1 MKDKSA
7 EAMEAALEKSQENDV
22 ATTEAIG
29 PMPEP
34 EIKEYVPMFKLEEK
48 FVDDV
53 NKILG
58 EFPYSQSQAI
68 LKAIDAN
75 KERIQ
80 VKLLEQII
88 QAIAQFPYRAVKP
101 IMEIVES
108 KNQSLY
114 WNPVE

>member
-7 EAMEAALEKSQENDV
+7 EAMEAALEKSQNDV
-22 ATTEAIG
+22 ANTEAVG

-34 EIKEYVPMFKLEEK
+34 EIKNYVPMFKLEDK

-53 NKILG
+53 NKVLG
-58 EFPYSQSQAI
+58 EFPYSQTQAI
-68 LKAIDAN
+68 FKAIDAN
-75 KERIQ
+75 KESIEL
-80 VKLLEQII
+80 KLLEQIV

-101 IMEIVES
+101 IMDIVES

-114 WNPVE
+114 WHPIE